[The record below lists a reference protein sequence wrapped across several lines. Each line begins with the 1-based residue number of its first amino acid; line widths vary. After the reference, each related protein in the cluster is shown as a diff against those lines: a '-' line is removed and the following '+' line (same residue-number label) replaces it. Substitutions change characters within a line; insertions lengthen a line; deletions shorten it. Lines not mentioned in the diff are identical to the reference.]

1 MSRQFP
7 ILCMLLGGA
16 IVVTAGC
23 TPQQPFFL
31 CEDGDLSHY
40 VDTATEIEYP
50 DVESCTLD
58 EVTGAIRPFSLENPD
73 PSQIWE
79 LTLEDAVRYALQNS
93 KVIRSLPTAG
103 FTPAILSNPAVVP
116 SVYDPALTE
125 ANPRFGV
132 AAALAAFDA
141 QLTSSMIW
149 EKSNTPQNITP
160 GDIFESFRPRV
171 FRQDL
176 GTFQAQ
182 LRKTAATG
190 GTWYLTHNVR
200 YEQNNTGFRFYP
212 SDWNVNL
219 EAEFRQPL
227 LQSKGVQFNR
237 IAGPGSIPGFYN
249 GVMIARINTDISL
262 ADFESQVRNL
272 VNDVERGYWDLYL
285 AYRNLHALTEGRDRS
300 LDTWR
305 KVRAEYETGTG
316 SAQDEA
322 QARHQLWEFTGA
334 VQEAQNG
341 VFTAESNLRYVMGLA
356 ATDGRLIRPAD
367 EPTTAKVEFEWYQA
381 HCEAM
386 ARSVELRRQK
396 WEVKSAELKLI
407 AAKNFLLPRLDAIGR
422 YRWLGLGDR
431 MIDSDNSVSNAYG
444 SMTSGHFQDWQL
456 GFEFS
461 LPLGFRKEMAGVR
474 HAQLSVARQRA
485 VLQDMEL
492 AVSRELSQAL
502 RDLDKNYTLAQ
513 TRFNQRLAAQ
523 TELEAWETT
532 ERVGLPVR
540 DKALDRRLDAQRRL
554 ANSEIAYYTSLV
566 EYNKSIAQ
574 VHFRKGSLLEY
585 NGVYLA
591 EGPWPAKAYFDAT
604 RRARARDA
612 SLYLNYGYTR
622 PKVVSRGPYEQHAGT
637 VGLFYDSEPAPGEE
651 APAEMIPTPMPE
663 LWDQMP
669 TEKQLP
675 AAPEPMG
682 RPEEA
687 GPGGVEEQ
695 SGNAPAPN
703 ASIYT
708 RPTRQADSYDLGSLE
723 LTMFAARPSGGAFP
737 CPTDGTAGQEPAGAV
752 QTVGYQQVA
761 PLPRASKLKPA
772 DNAWK
777 SAKRSTAR
785 HESVANPSTAE
796 ADRNAS
802 GWKGVQR

>member
-1 MSRQFP
+1 MSRQFS
-7 ILCMLLGGA
+7 IVWVLLGGA
-16 IVVTAGC
+16 VAVTAGC

-40 VDTATEIEYP
+40 IDAATEIEYP

-58 EVTGAIRPFSLENPD
+58 EVTGAIRPFSLDNPD
-73 PSQIWE
+73 PCEIWE

-93 KVIRSLPTAG
+93 KVIREIPGPDRLTSLLANPDAVPT
-103 FTPAILSNPAVVP
+103 
-116 SVYDPALTE
+116 VYDPALTE

-132 AAALAAFDA
+132 AAALSAFDA
-141 QLTSSMIW
+141 QLTSSAIW
-149 EKSNTPQNITP
+149 EKNSTPQNITP

-190 GTWYLTHNVR
+190 GIWSLTHNVR
-200 YEQNNTGFRFYP
+200 YEQNNAGFRFFP

-227 LQSKGVQFNR
+227 LQAKGVQFNR

-262 ADFESQVRNL
+262 TDFESQVRKL
-272 VNDVERGYWDLYL
+272 VNDVEVAYWDLYL
-285 AYRNLHALTEGRDRS
+285 AYRNLHALTEGRDKS

-322 QARHQLWEFTGA
+322 QARHQLWEFSGA
-334 VQEAQNG
+334 VEEAQSA
-341 VFTAESNLRYVMGLA
+341 VFTAESSLRFLLGLA

-367 EPTTAKVEFEWYQA
+367 EPTTAKVGFEWCQA
-381 HCEAM
+381 HCEAL

-396 WEVKSAELKLI
+396 WQVKSAELELI

-431 MIDSDNSVSNAYG
+431 LIDSDNSISNAYG
-444 SMTSGHFQDWQL
+444 SMTGGDYQDWQL
-456 GFEFS
+456 GLEFS
-461 LPLGFRKEMAGVR
+461 LPIGFRREMAGVR
-474 HAQLSVARQRA
+474 HAQLSLARERA
-485 VLQDMEL
+485 VLQDAEL
-492 AVSRELSQAL
+492 AVSQLLSEAL
-502 RDLDKNYTLAQ
+502 RGLEKNYKLAQ

-532 ERVGLPVR
+532 EKVGLSVR
-540 DKALDRRLDAQRRL
+540 DKALDRKLDAQRRL
-554 ANSEIAYYTSLV
+554 ATSEIEYYTSLV

-585 NGVYLA
+585 NGVCLA

-637 VGLFYDSEPAPGEE
+637 AGLLYDSGPAPEE
-651 APAEMIPTPMPE
+651 DAPAEMIPTPMPE
-663 LWDQMP
+663 LWDEMP
-669 TEKQLP
+669 TEKELP
-675 AAPEPMG
+675 AAPEPIG
-682 RPEEA
+682 QPEDAQPE
-687 GPGGVEEQ
+687 GVEEQ
-695 SGNAPAPN
+695 SGIAPSPD
-703 ASIYT
+703 ASSYNG
-708 RPTRQADSYDLGSLE
+708 PTRTGDNYDLGSLE
-723 LTMFAARPSGGAFP
+723 LTMFAAQPS
-737 CPTDGTAGQEPAGAV
+737 GAV
-752 QTVGYQQVA
+752 QTVGCQQVA
-761 PLPRASKLKPA
+761 PVPRESKLKPA
-772 DNAWK
+772 KNTWK
-777 SAKRSTAR
+777 STKSSSAG